1 MEYEINRTRQDFYL
15 KYEYWVQDTFPIDII
30 QCKLYLLMLKYEP
43 FIWTSEYI
51 AKDNKISSKTVKRMV
66 KDMEEKEIIRKK
78 LINNGSHS
86 KWIIVPLY
94 TINGRRSEA
103 EVQRLLEEGQ
113 KKLDK
118 LREKH
123 YRITG
128 QKTKT
133 CLQDMQ
139 DSWEYVLHSFE
150 V

>member
-94 TINGRRSEA
+94 TRNGRRSEA

-133 CLQDMQ
+133 YLQDMQ

>member
-94 TINGRRSEA
+94 TINGRRPEA

-133 CLQDMQ
+133 YLQDMQ

>member
-1 MEYEINRTRQDFYL
+1 MDYEINRTRQDFYL
-15 KYEYWVQDTFPIDII
+15 KYEYWVQDTFPLDII

-43 FIWTSEYI
+43 FVWTAEYI
-51 AKDNKISSKTVKRMV
+51 AKDNKISSKTVQRMI
-66 KDMEEKEIIRKK
+66 KDMEEKEIIRKR

-94 TINGRRSEA
+94 TIDGRRPEA
-103 EVQRLLEEGQ
+103 EIQKLLEEGQ

-118 LREKH
+118 LKEKH

-128 QKTKT
+128 QKTRVY
-133 CLQDMQ
+133 LQNMQ
-139 DSWEYVLHSFE
+139 DFWDYILHSSE

>member
-1 MEYEINRTRQDFYL
+1 MNYEINRTRQDFYL
-15 KYEYWVQDTFPIDII
+15 KYEYWVQDTFPLDII

-51 AKDNKISSKTVKRMV
+51 AKDNKISSKTVKRMI
-66 KDMEEKEIIRKK
+66 KDMEEKEIIRKR

-94 TINGRRSEA
+94 TVEGRRPEA

-118 LREKH
+118 LKEKH

-128 QKTKT
+128 QKTRVYLK
-133 CLQDMQ
+133 DMQ
-139 DSWEYVLHSFE
+139 DSWDYILHSLE